1 MARNHKLA
9 KQYVEELGED
19 LNKVYELVRQN
30 RDITMDKAKWR
41 HDRKIKPMRYQ
52 VGDLCLKVSRT
63 QKIGLTR
70 KTTGPYRIIELVSDE
85 NYLIRKVDE
94 ENRIIFRSRCERVH
108 HNNLKKYYARVNQ
121 ECRLQADEEEIATT
135 QQSIGVPQRKVHTS
149 SPIQSD
155 NRVSDVLVEILV
167 GGEHLGGDNATGL
180 NESELGETNMEPE
193 RSDD

>member
-85 NYLIRKVDE
+85 NYLIRRVDE
-94 ENRIIFRSRCERVH
+94 ENRIILR
-108 HNNLKKYYARVNQ
+108 
-121 ECRLQADEEEIATT
+121 
-135 QQSIGVPQRKVHTS
+135 QR
-149 SPIQSD
+149 D
-155 NRVSDVLVEILV
+155 RFE
-167 GGEHLGGDNATGL
+167 
-180 NESELGETNMEPE
+180 
-193 RSDD
+193 